1 MQMTIHLIANSH
13 YVGIFI
19 NTIQF
24 QVFDLKVLLTHLS
37 SYKVLKKVDLP
48 VKIQA
53 SPFFLPFFSIILHSC
68 NFLESL
74 ESKLHLHHHFHNYIH
89 Q

>member
-1 MQMTIHLIANSH
+1 MYNNLGFFWSSISTMQMTIHLIANSH

-53 SPFFLPFFSIILHSC
+53 SPFFLS
-68 NFLESL
+68 FLS
-74 ESKLHLHHHFHNYIH
+74 FYIVAIF
-89 Q
+89 

>member
-13 YVGIFI
+13 YDGIFI

-53 SPFFLPFFSIILHSC
+53 SPFFSIILHSC

-74 ESKLHLHHHFHNYIH
+74 ESKLNLHHHFHNYIH